1 MFDLGLVE
9 LLIILVVALF
19 VMGPDD
25 FPKVVRGLAQMVRK
39 ATELFDEAKR
49 HIEDEGS
56 TKGKKKK

>member
-25 FPKVVRGLAQMVRK
+25 FPKVVRGLAQLTRK
-39 ATELFDEAKR
+39 IGELFEDAKK
-49 HIEDEGS
+49 HLEDD
-56 TKGKKKK
+56 GKKKK